1 MRKLRSFTRARVC
14 IKPATLNSNRT
25 KNKKEGQVRLAIVR
39 SFCYVRP
46 LGPRSLLAVCLVAH
60 VSPILCERSLTRFTR
75 CKGFVLFCCFWLC
88 CVLLVCCFCLVWS
101 GSPVQPVCTPERMR
115 TLFPVAESFAHYGQK
130 KATLTNL
137 NSNLVNSQCWKLP
150 QLLLFQSWWFL
161 SFSTGEFIFVLTT
174 SGNQL
179 FKLFGKGTT

>member
-1 MRKLRSFTRARVC
+1 
-14 IKPATLNSNRT
+14 
-25 KNKKEGQVRLAIVR
+25 
-39 SFCYVRP
+39 
-46 LGPRSLLAVCLVAH
+46 
-60 VSPILCERSLTRFTR
+60 
-75 CKGFVLFCCFWLC
+75 
-88 CVLLVCCFCLVWS
+88 
-101 GSPVQPVCTPERMR
+101 MR

-179 FKLFGKGTT
+179 FKLFGREPLKICGERNLCNIQSCGSSDLPTRIHPHLRSRSSIFMIRAARHSSRHRIRFLLDQILFYYRLKLLML